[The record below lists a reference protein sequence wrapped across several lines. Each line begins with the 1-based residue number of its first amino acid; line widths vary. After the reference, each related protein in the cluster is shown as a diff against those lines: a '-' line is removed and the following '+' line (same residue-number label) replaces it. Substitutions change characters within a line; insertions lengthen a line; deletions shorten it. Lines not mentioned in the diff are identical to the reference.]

1 MTEHWL
7 EAEITVTDARNNR
20 STQHIEYQ
28 THAVDVETAA
38 KEVIVELGKAVGTK
52 RVREIDAAQ

>member
-1 MTEHWL
+1 MTEQWY
-7 EAEITVTDARNNR
+7 EAEITVADAHNNR

-38 KEVIVELGKAVGTK
+38 REIVIELGKAVGSK
-52 RVREIDAAQ
+52 RVREIDAVR